1 MICCAEYK
9 AIRAVLEYFY
19 ITLGFLALGIG
30 LIGVILPILPTT
42 PFLLVTSFCFARG
55 SERFHTWFTNSNIY
69 KKHLES
75 FVKERAMTLKQKV
88 VLLSFVNFMLAFP
101 LILVDVLPM
110 RITIIVLI
118 IIKLYYFT
126 FKVRTISPEEKKD
139 MEASKGE
146 MA

>member
-1 MICCAEYK
+1 MNK
-9 AIRAVLEYFY
+9 VKKYFY
-19 ITLGFLALGIG
+19 ITLGFITLGLG

-42 PFLLVTSFCFARG
+42 PFLLVTSFCFAKG
-55 SERFHTWFTNSNIY
+55 SERFHSLFTNTNIY

-118 IIKLYYFT
+118 IIKLYYFI
-126 FKVRTISPEEKKD
+126 FRVKTITPEEKRA
-139 MEASKGE
+139 METARRE

>member
-1 MICCAEYK
+1 MNK
-9 AIRAVLEYFY
+9 AKKYFY

-110 RITIIVLI
+110 RRTIIVLI

>member
-1 MICCAEYK
+1 MNK
-9 AIRAVLEYFY
+9 VKKYFY
-19 ITLGFLALGIG
+19 ITLGFITLGLG

-42 PFLLVTSFCFARG
+42 PFLLVTSFCFAKG
-55 SERFHTWFTNSNIY
+55 SERFHSWFTNTNIY

-118 IIKLYYFT
+118 IIKLYYFI
-126 FKVRTISPEEKKD
+126 FRVKTITPEEKRA
-139 MEASKGE
+139 METARRE

>member
-1 MICCAEYK
+1 MNK
-9 AIRAVLEYFY
+9 AKKYFY

-42 PFLLVTSFCFARG
+42 PFLLVTSFCFAKG
-55 SERFHTWFTNSNIY
+55 SERFHSWFTNTNIY

-118 IIKLYYFT
+118 IIKLYYFI
-126 FKVRTISPEEKKD
+126 FRVKTITPEEKRA
-139 MEASKGE
+139 METARRE

>member
-1 MICCAEYK
+1 MEQK
-9 AIRAVLEYFY
+9 YFY
-19 ITLGFLALGIG
+19 ITLGFITLGLG

-55 SERFHTWFTNSNIY
+55 SERFHSWFTNTNIY

-126 FKVRTISPEEKKD
+126 FKVRTSSPEEKKD

>member
-1 MICCAEYK
+1 MNK
-9 AIRAVLEYFY
+9 VKKYFY
-19 ITLGFLALGIG
+19 ITLGFITLGLG

-42 PFLLVTSFCFARG
+42 PFLLVTSFCFAKG
-55 SERFHTWFTNSNIY
+55 SERFHSWFTNANIY

-118 IIKLYYFT
+118 IIKLYYFI
-126 FKVRTISPEEKKD
+126 FRVKTITPEEKRA
-139 MEASKGE
+139 METARRE

>member
-1 MICCAEYK
+1 MNK
-9 AIRAVLEYFY
+9 VKKYFY
-19 ITLGFLALGIG
+19 ITLGFITLGLG

-42 PFLLVTSFCFARG
+42 PFLLVTSFCFAKG
-55 SERFHTWFTNSNIY
+55 SERFHSWFTNTNIY

-75 FVKERAMTLKQKV
+75 FVKEMAMTLKQKV

-118 IIKLYYFT
+118 IIKLYYFI
-126 FKVRTISPEEKKD
+126 FRVKTITPEEKRA
-139 MEASKGE
+139 METARRE

>member
-1 MICCAEYK
+1 MNK
-9 AIRAVLEYFY
+9 AKKYFY
-19 ITLGFLALGIG
+19 ITLGFIALGLG

-42 PFLLVTSFCFARG
+42 PFLLVTSFCFAKG
-55 SERFHTWFTNSNIY
+55 SERFHSWFTNTNIY

-118 IIKLYYFT
+118 IIKLYYFI
-126 FKVRTISPEEKKD
+126 FRVKTITPEEKIA
-139 MEASKGE
+139 MEAARKE

>member
-1 MICCAEYK
+1 MNK
-9 AIRAVLEYFY
+9 AKKYFY
-19 ITLGFLALGIG
+19 IILGFIALGLG

-42 PFLLVTSFCFARG
+42 PFLLVTSFCFAKG
-55 SERFHTWFTNSNIY
+55 SERFHTWFINTNIY

-118 IIKLYYFT
+118 IIKLYYFI
-126 FKVRTISPEEKKD
+126 FKVKTITPEEKIA
-139 MEASKGE
+139 MEAARKE

>member
-1 MICCAEYK
+1 MNK
-9 AIRAVLEYFY
+9 VKKYFY
-19 ITLGFLALGIG
+19 ITLGFITLGLG

-42 PFLLVTSFCFARG
+42 PFLLVTSFCFAKG
-55 SERFHTWFTNSNIY
+55 SERFHSWFTNTNIY

-75 FVKERAMTLKQKV
+75 FVKERAMTLRQKV

-118 IIKLYYFT
+118 IIKLYYFI
-126 FKVRTISPEEKKD
+126 FKVKTITPEEKIA
-139 MEASKGE
+139 MEAARKE

>member
-1 MICCAEYK
+1 MNK
-9 AIRAVLEYFY
+9 AKKYFY

-126 FKVRTISPEEKKD
+126 FKVRTISPGEKKD
-139 MEASKGE
+139 MEASKGK

>member
-1 MICCAEYK
+1 MNK
-9 AIRAVLEYFY
+9 AKKYFY
-19 ITLGFLALGIG
+19 ITLGFIALGLG

-42 PFLLVTSFCFARG
+42 PFLLVTSFCFAKG
-55 SERFHTWFTNSNIY
+55 SERFHSWFTNTNIY

-101 LILVDVLPM
+101 LILIDILPM

-118 IIKLYYFT
+118 IIKLYIIPINKIKRVNVSIF
-126 FKVRTISPEEKKD
+126 
-139 MEASKGE
+139 
-146 MA
+146 

>member
-1 MICCAEYK
+1 MNK
-9 AIRAVLEYFY
+9 AKKYFY

-55 SERFHTWFTNSNIY
+55 SERFHTWFINTNIY

>member
-1 MICCAEYK
+1 MNKEK
-9 AIRAVLEYFY
+9 KYFY
-19 ITLGFLALGIG
+19 ITLGFITLGLG

-42 PFLLVTSFCFARG
+42 PFLLVTSFCFAKG
-55 SERFHTWFTNSNIY
+55 SERFHSWFTNTNIY

-118 IIKLYYFT
+118 IIKLYYFI
-126 FKVRTISPEEKKD
+126 FRVKTITPEEKRA
-139 MEASKGE
+139 METARRE

>member
-1 MICCAEYK
+1 MNK
-9 AIRAVLEYFY
+9 AKKYFY

-126 FKVRTISPEEKKD
+126 FKVRTISPDEKKD

>member
-1 MICCAEYK
+1 MNK
-9 AIRAVLEYFY
+9 AKKYFY

-42 PFLLVTSFCFARG
+42 PFLLVTSFCFAKG

>member
-1 MICCAEYK
+1 MNK
-9 AIRAVLEYFY
+9 VKKYFY
-19 ITLGFLALGIG
+19 ITLGFITLGLG

-42 PFLLVTSFCFARG
+42 PFLLVTSFCFAKG
-55 SERFHTWFTNSNIY
+55 SERFHSWFTNTNIY

-75 FVKERAMTLKQKV
+75 FVKERAMTQKQKV

-118 IIKLYYFT
+118 IIKLYYFI
-126 FKVRTISPEEKKD
+126 FRVKTITPEEKRA
-139 MEASKGE
+139 METARRE

>member
-1 MICCAEYK
+1 MDK
-9 AIRAVLEYFY
+9 AKKYFY

>member
-1 MICCAEYK
+1 MNK
-9 AIRAVLEYFY
+9 AKKYFY
-19 ITLGFLALGIG
+19 ITLGFIALGLG

-42 PFLLVTSFCFARG
+42 PFLLVTSFCFAKG
-55 SERFHTWFTNSNIY
+55 SERFHTWFTNTNIY

-118 IIKLYYFT
+118 IIKLYYFI
-126 FKVRTISPEEKKD
+126 FKVKTITLEEKRA
-139 MEASKGE
+139 MEAARRE

>member
-1 MICCAEYK
+1 MNK
-9 AIRAVLEYFY
+9 VKKYFY
-19 ITLGFLALGIG
+19 ITLGFIALGLG

-42 PFLLVTSFCFARG
+42 PFLLVTSFCFAKG
-55 SERFHTWFTNSNIY
+55 SERFHSWFTNTNIY

-101 LILVDVLPM
+101 WILVDVLPM

-118 IIKLYYFT
+118 IIKLYYFI
-126 FKVRTISPEEKKD
+126 FRVKTITPEEKIA
-139 MEASKGE
+139 MEAARKE

>member
-1 MICCAEYK
+1 MNK
-9 AIRAVLEYFY
+9 AKKYFY

-110 RITIIVLI
+110 RITIIILI
-118 IIKLYYFT
+118 IVKLYYFT
-126 FKVRTISPEEKKD
+126 FRVKTISPEEKRA
-139 MEASKGE
+139 MEAARGI
-146 MA
+146 

>member
-1 MICCAEYK
+1 MNK
-9 AIRAVLEYFY
+9 VKKYFY
-19 ITLGFLALGIG
+19 ITLGFITLGLG

-42 PFLLVTSFCFARG
+42 PFLLVTSFCFAKG
-55 SERFHTWFTNSNIY
+55 SERFHSWFTNTNIY

-118 IIKLYYFT
+118 IIKLYYFI
-126 FKVRTISPEEKKD
+126 FRVKTITPEEKRS
-139 MEASKGE
+139 METARRE

>member
-1 MICCAEYK
+1 MNK
-9 AIRAVLEYFY
+9 VKKYFY
-19 ITLGFLALGIG
+19 ITLGFIALGLG

-42 PFLLVTSFCFARG
+42 PFLLVTSFCFAKG
-55 SERFHTWFTNSNIY
+55 SERFHSWFTNTNIY

-101 LILVDVLPM
+101 LILIDILPM

-118 IIKLYYFT
+118 IIKLYYFI
-126 FKVRTISPEEKKD
+126 FRVKTITPEEKRA
-139 MEASKGE
+139 MEAARKE

>member
-1 MICCAEYK
+1 MNK
-9 AIRAVLEYFY
+9 AKKYFY

-126 FKVRTISPEEKKD
+126 FKVRTISPEEKRD

>member
-1 MICCAEYK
+1 MNKIKKC
-9 AIRAVLEYFY
+9 IY
-19 ITLGFLALGIG
+19 ITIG
-30 LIGVILPILPTT
+30 LIAFALGAIGVVLPILPTT

-126 FKVRTISPEEKKD
+126 FKVRTISPEEKKA

>member
-1 MICCAEYK
+1 MNK
-9 AIRAVLEYFY
+9 AKKYFY
-19 ITLGFLALGIG
+19 ITLGFIALGLG

-42 PFLLVTSFCFARG
+42 PFLLVTSFCFAKG
-55 SERFHTWFTNSNIY
+55 SERFHSWFTNTNIY

-101 LILVDVLPM
+101 LILIDILPM

-118 IIKLYYFT
+118 IIKLYYFI
-126 FKVRTISPEEKKD
+126 FKVKTITPEEKIA
-139 MEASKGE
+139 MEAARKE

>member
-1 MICCAEYK
+1 MNK
-9 AIRAVLEYFY
+9 VKKYFY
-19 ITLGFLALGIG
+19 ITLGFIALGLG
-30 LIGVILPILPTT
+30 LVGVILPILPTT
-42 PFLLVTSFCFARG
+42 PFLLLTSFCFAKG
-55 SERFHTWFTNSNIY
+55 SDRFHVWFTNTNIY

-118 IIKLYYFT
+118 IIKLYYFI
-126 FKVRTISPEEKKD
+126 FKVKTITPEEKLA
-139 MEASKGE
+139 MEAARRK

>member
-1 MICCAEYK
+1 MNK
-9 AIRAVLEYFY
+9 AKKYFY
-19 ITLGFLALGIG
+19 ITLGFLALGLG

>member
-1 MICCAEYK
+1 MNKIK
-9 AIRAVLEYFY
+9 KYFY
-19 ITLGFLALGIG
+19 ITLGFIALGLG

-42 PFLLVTSFCFARG
+42 PFLLLTSFCFAKG
-55 SERFHTWFTNSNIY
+55 SERFHVWFTNTNIY

-118 IIKLYYFT
+118 IIKLYYFI
-126 FKVRTISPEEKKD
+126 FRVKTITPEEKLA
-139 MEASKGE
+139 MEAARRE

>member
-1 MICCAEYK
+1 MNK
-9 AIRAVLEYFY
+9 VKKYFY
-19 ITLGFLALGIG
+19 ITLGFIALGLG
-30 LIGVILPILPTT
+30 LVGVILPILPTT
-42 PFLLVTSFCFARG
+42 PFLLLTSFCFAKG
-55 SERFHTWFTNSNIY
+55 SERFHVWFTNTNIY

-75 FVKERAMTLKQKV
+75 FVRERAMTLKQKV

-118 IIKLYYFT
+118 IIKLYYFI
-126 FKVRTISPEEKKD
+126 FRVKTITPEEKLA
-139 MEASKGE
+139 MEAARRE

>member
-1 MICCAEYK
+1 MNK
-9 AIRAVLEYFY
+9 AKKYFY

-139 MEASKGE
+139 MEASKGK

>member
-1 MICCAEYK
+1 MNK
-9 AIRAVLEYFY
+9 AKKYFY

-55 SERFHTWFTNSNIY
+55 SEIFHTWFTNSNIY

>member
-1 MICCAEYK
+1 MNK
-9 AIRAVLEYFY
+9 AKKYFY

-88 VLLSFVNFMLAFP
+88 VLLSFVNFTLAFP

>member
-1 MICCAEYK
+1 MNKVKKGIYIC
-9 AIRAVLEYFY
+9 
-19 ITLGFLALGIG
+19 IG
-30 LIGVILPILPTT
+30 LVAFSLGALGVILPILPTT